1 MQKFV
6 LLILI
11 FIINSCSQQ
20 QKESITHSNIHT
32 DTLKIEFAKGFK
44 IIDKQEY
51 TEIQIFDPWQGARGK
66 VFSYKLNNDSLKAK
80 SLQHF
85 YKSPSRFVCMS
96 TTHVALLTAL
106 DCRKSI
112 TAISG
117 AKFVYDSV
125 LSVMIKNGEI
135 ADAGYDQQLDLE
147 KMFVLKPNAIFA
159 FGINEKGNSW
169 LQKAENLGIPVV
181 WVADYLESHPLGK
194 LEWIKVFGEFCNKR
208 EFANQYFDSVKQ
220 NYNVLKMKVNKQSN
234 KMIISSLPYM
244 GVWYISG
251 KKSYLV
257 QMIHD
262 AGASYIGDNLDSHES
277 IALNIEQVFVKGRE
291 ADVWINTDMAKTRK
305 EMLQTDERL
314 QYFKAFISRN
324 IYSNIKRMS
333 KEGGNDYWE
342 SGITNPDKI
351 LNDFIEILS
360 NDTTDIDKR
369 LHFYKKIN

>member
-1 MQKFV
+1 MQKYIHF
-6 LLILI
+6 ILI
-11 FIINSCSQQ
+11 IIINSCSHQ
-20 QKESITHSNIHT
+20 QKESITHTNSQT
-32 DTLKIEFAKGFK
+32 DTLKTEFAKGFK
-44 IIDKQEY
+44 IVDRQDY
-51 TEIQIFDPWQGARGK
+51 TEIQIFDPWQGAKGK

-80 SLQHF
+80 SLHQF
-85 YKSPSRFVCMS
+85 YKSASRFVCMS